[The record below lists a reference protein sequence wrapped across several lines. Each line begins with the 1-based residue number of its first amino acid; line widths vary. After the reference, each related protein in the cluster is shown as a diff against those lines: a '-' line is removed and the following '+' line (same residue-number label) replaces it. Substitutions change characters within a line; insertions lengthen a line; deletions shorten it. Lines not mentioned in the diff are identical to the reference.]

1 MREKI
6 GEAFVVQKVTGKER
20 ESARA
25 RERERVCVRENRR
38 GIRGARGCWDVVG
51 AGGEACGGTQLVCV
65 CKVKIFSWLDA
76 LLSTFDQRQCL
87 P

>member
-6 GEAFVVQKVTGKER
+6 GETFVVQKVTGKER
-20 ESARA
+20 ARA
-25 RERERVCVRENRR
+25 RERERVNRR

-65 CKVKIFSWLDA
+65 CKVKMFSWLDA